1 MATVLPFK
9 GTRFNPEHVKLGG
22 VLAPPY
28 DVITAAQRDEL
39 YGRDL
44 RNIVRI
50 DYGITFPGDVE
61 GVDDQYTRAA
71 SFLMSWL
78 DLGVLVRDSPAGFY
92 VVDHFFQHPDGGE
105 RRRRGVLATVG
116 VRPWQSSDLRPHER
130 TLRGPKAD
138 RLALMRAT
146 RAQTSPIF
154 AVWTGAGGIADIL
167 DAVATGDALL
177 GGRIDGEI
185 ASEKLLL
192 WRVADPDHVASIAT
206 AMRSAELYVA
216 DGHHRYE
223 TAVAYAEERR
233 TADPGAPGD
242 SAFERCLVYLTA
254 ADDPGIT
261 ILPTHRLVRPGPG
274 IAFSLDDLW
283 ARLDDSFE
291 TEPAAD
297 GRAAL
302 ATAAS
307 IHATHHAFA
316 VVAHDGA
323 AVLRRPQTVRRL
335 AARQPRRRGSRNR
348 GARAG
353 RSVTGHDQRR
363 RARVHARP
371 RRARRRG
378 PSRRGDPGVR
388 RRTGERRG
396 GHRGGGR
403 RGDDAAEIH
412 VLLSESPHRAR
423 AFRGLI
429 TQLRPPCV
437 WLEVASGYSWSVQPR
452 TGNH

>member
-206 AMRSAELYVA
+206 AMHSAELYVA

-323 AVLRRPQTVRRL
+323 AVLRRPRRSDGSPRDSLDVAVLETEVLGPAGVSPDMISGGALAYTRDPDELDAAVRRGEATL
-335 AARQPRRRGSRNR
+335 AF
-348 GARAG
+348 
-353 RSVTGHDQRR
+353 
-363 RARVHARP
+363 
-371 RRARRRG
+371 
-378 PSRRGDPGVR
+378 GVAPVS
-388 RRTGERRG
+388 
-396 GHRGGGR
+396 
-403 RGDDAAEIH
+403 AAEVIA
-412 VLLSESPHRAR
+412 VADAGETMPQKSTYFYPKVPT
-423 AFRGLI
+423 GLA
-429 TQLRPPCV
+429 LF
-437 WLEVASGYSWSVQPR
+437 EV
-452 TGNH
+452 

>member
-1 MATVLPFK
+1 MAAVQPFE

-28 DVITAAQRDEL
+28 DVISAEQRNEL

-50 DYGITFPGDVE
+50 DYGMTYPEDVD

-71 SFLMSWL
+71 SFLASWL
-78 DLGVLVRDSPAGFY
+78 ELDILVRDEPASFY
-92 VVDHFFQHPDGGE
+92 VVDHSFQHPEGGE
-105 RRRRGVLATVG
+105 RRRRGLLATVG
-116 VRPWQSSDLRPHER
+116 AAPWESSDLRPHER

-154 AVWTGAGGIADIL
+154 ALWTAAGGIAEIL
-167 DAVATGDALL
+167 DAVATGNALL
-177 GGRIDGEI
+177 GGRIDGDI

-192 WRVADPDHVASIAT
+192 WRVADPEHVASIA
-206 AMRSAELYVA
+206 AALQGAALYVA

-223 TAVAYAEERR
+223 TAAAYAAERR
-233 TADPGAPGD
+233 AADPSAPD
-242 SAFERCLVYLTA
+242 NAPFERCLVYLTA

-283 ARLDDSFE
+283 ARLDDVYE
-291 TEPAAD
+291 TVPAAD

-302 ATAAS
+302 AAAAS
-307 IHATHHAFA
+307 MHATHHAFA

-323 AVLRRPQTVRRL
+323 AVLRRP
-335 AARQPRRRGSRNR
+335 
-348 GARAG
+348 
-353 RSVTGHDQRR
+353 R
-363 RARVHARP
+363 RADGSP
-371 RRARRRG
+371 R
-378 PSRRGDPGVR
+378 
-388 RRTGERRG
+388 
-396 GHRGGGR
+396 HRL
-403 RGDDAAEIH
+403 DVAVLETE
-412 VLLSESPHRAR
+412 VLLPAGVSRDMISGGALAYTRDPEELDGAVMRGEATLAFGVSPVTAGEVI
-423 AFRGLI
+423 AVADAGETMPQKSTYFYPKVPTGLA
-429 TQLRPPCV
+429 LF
-437 WLEVASGYSWSVQPR
+437 EV
-452 TGNH
+452 

>member
-1 MATVLPFK
+1 MATVLPFR

-50 DYGITFPGDVE
+50 DYGLSYPGDVE

-71 SFLMSWL
+71 SFLTSWL
-78 DLGVLVRDSPAGFY
+78 DLGILVRDTPAGFY
-92 VVDHFFQHPDGGE
+92 VVDHFFQHPEGGE

-116 VRPWQSSDLRPHER
+116 AQPWESSDLRPHER

-154 AVWTGAGGIADIL
+154 AVWTGAGGISGIL
-167 DAVATGDALL
+167 DTAATGAALL

-192 WRVADPDHVASIAT
+192 WRVADPEHVASIAAALHT
-206 AMRSAELYVA
+206 AALYVA

-223 TAVAYAEERR
+223 TAAAYAAERR
-233 TADPGAPGD
+233 AADPGAPDD

-261 ILPTHRLVRPGPG
+261 ILPTHRLVRPGAG
-274 IAFSLDDLW
+274 IALRLDDLS
-283 ARLDDSFE
+283 ARLDDAFD
-291 TEPAAD
+291 TDPAAD

-302 ATAAS
+302 AAAAS
-307 IHATHHAFA
+307 MHATHHAFA

-323 AVLRRPQTVRRL
+323 AVLRRPRSPEGSPRDRLDVAVLETEVLGPAGVSRDMISGGALAYTRDPDELDAAVRRGEATL
-335 AARQPRRRGSRNR
+335 AFGVSPVS
-348 GARAG
+348 AG
-353 RSVTGHDQRR
+353 EVIAVADAGETMPQKSTYFYPKVPTGL
-363 RARVHARP
+363 A
-371 RRARRRG
+371 
-378 PSRRGDPGVR
+378 
-388 RRTGERRG
+388 
-396 GHRGGGR
+396 
-403 RGDDAAEIH
+403 
-412 VLLSESPHRAR
+412 L
-423 AFRGLI
+423 F
-429 TQLRPPCV
+429 
-437 WLEVASGYSWSVQPR
+437 EV
-452 TGNH
+452 